1 MQEITIKHLSK
12 HRILRYELVEEPKK
26 PNTKANRIFMDKKLA
41 IKVIMNCRKTSHKFR
56 TRLRFKQYDVML
68 RKEPSVLTRTM
79 SSLEGENM

>member
-1 MQEITIKHLSK
+1 
-12 HRILRYELVEEPKK
+12 
-26 PNTKANRIFMDKKLA
+26 MDKKLA

-56 TRLRFKQYDVML
+56 TRLGFKQYDVML